1 MQTPV
6 FDTSEIII
14 EKKALDSFD
23 FLVKVTLPS
32 ECIQKITSRLIE
44 GGMPQTDDQ
53 LMQILVKVCV
63 DEVFAREERPS
74 VWGPAM
80 LGGKPDLPKAGQD
93 FSFEMMIDQIPN
105 FEIPPFEDLVIRR
118 PQLDISEDLVQQE
131 IHSQRFDAADHQA
144 SDAPI
149 STDNRVTIDLQIFS
163 LDQARQPIVLNDLV
177 GRVSDQTSS
186 VVFNG
191 LKFEDL
197 NQALLGHVAGDVFE
211 ASISVPKVIRTEGF
225 SGDLHKAKIAVQKV
239 EVATPLSIDDVLKRY
254 GTPNLVVLKSQI
266 EASLERRFELDQMAF
281 MTDDL
286 FRQLLDR
293 IDYSPPERVLRSLE
307 FDVGQKA
314 FKLCQSNGGSED
326 EAKSAA
332 ERAISS
338 ARELVARSAKRK
350 AIVTVLCSQYQLHY
364 SEDATQGQIRNLAA
378 LQGKRPEDYRQ
389 ELIDSGQIHAITTQV
404 LEQQITRLA
413 LGQAEVVD
421 IDPE

>member
-6 FDTSEIII
+6 FDTNEIII
-14 EKKALDSFD
+14 ESKALPSFD

-32 ECIQKITSRLIE
+32 ECIQKISSRLIE

-53 LMQILVKVCV
+53 LVQILVKVCV
-63 DEVFAREERPS
+63 DEVFAREERSS
-74 VWGPAM
+74 VWGPSM
-80 LGGKPDLPKAGQD
+80 VGGKPELPKNGQD
-93 FSFEMMIDQIPN
+93 FSFEMMIDQTPN
-105 FEIPPFEDLVIRR
+105 FEIPPFESLIIRR

-131 IHSQRFDAADHQA
+131 IHSQRFDAGDHQITNA
-144 SDAPI
+144 QI
-149 STDNRVTIDLQIFS
+149 SIDHRVTIDLQIFS
-163 LDQARQPIVLNDLV
+163 HDSDCQPIVLNDLV
-177 GRVSDQTSS
+177 GRVSHQTSS
-186 VVFNG
+186 FISNG

-197 NQALLGHVAGDVFE
+197 NQALLGHVSGDIFE
-211 ASISVPKVIRTEGF
+211 ASIPVPRVIRTEGF
-225 SGDLHKAKIAVQKV
+225 SGDPHKAKITIKKV
-239 EVATPLSIDDVLKRY
+239 EVTSPLSIDDVLKRY

-266 EASLERRFELDQMAF
+266 QTSLKRRFELDQMAF

-286 FRQLLDR
+286 FRQLLER

-307 FDVGQKA
+307 FDVGQNA
-314 FKLCQSNGGSED
+314 FKLCQANGGSEE

-338 ARELVARSAKRK
+338 GRELVARAAKRK
-350 AIVTVLCSQYQLHY
+350 AICMVLCSQNQVDYNEETIH
-364 SEDATQGQIRNLAA
+364 DQIRNSAA

-389 ELIDSGQIHAITTQV
+389 ELVDSGQIHAITTQV
-404 LEQQITRLA
+404 VEQQITRLA